1 MERKRKSTDCS
12 RCESQTVGRFKK
24 GEVIL
29 SIGDHSGR
37 VGVILEGRAHIATLD
52 AEGRDSILE
61 FLMIGDSFG
70 EHLMMSV
77 GSQVCN
83 VLADTDCT
91 VMFISYDNVI
101 RDCKDGCQNH
111 TELVKMLL
119 LLTATKVQTLSL
131 HVNILSQRTLRKKL
145 MTYLEYQ
152 SKGQTGEDSPF
163 RIPMTLVN
171 LADYLGVD
179 RSAMMREIHNM
190 NRDGLIKS
198 RGRTFCLMGQ

>member
-1 MERKRKSTDCS
+1 MAKQTQDTGCT
-12 RCESQTVGRFKK
+12 RCESQTVDRFKK

-29 SIGDHSGR
+29 TIGDHSGR

-70 EHLMMSV
+70 EYLSLPL
-77 GSQVCN
+77 GSQSCN
-83 VLADTDCT
+83 VMADADCT
-91 VMFISYDNVI
+91 VMFISYDNVVNN
-101 RDCKDGCQNH
+101 CKDGCQNH

-131 HVNILSQRTLRKKL
+131 HVNVLSQRTMRKKL

-152 SKGQTGEDSPF
+152 AKGQTGEDHPF

-198 RGRTFCLMGQ
+198 RGKTFCLMGQ